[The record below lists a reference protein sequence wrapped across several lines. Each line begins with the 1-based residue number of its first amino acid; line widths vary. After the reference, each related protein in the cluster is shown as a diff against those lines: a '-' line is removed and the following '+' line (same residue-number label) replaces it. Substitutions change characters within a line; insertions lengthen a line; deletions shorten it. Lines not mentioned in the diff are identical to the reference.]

1 MTLQPCGVL
10 ATGGIGVDNGTRYVG
25 TSEKYM
31 TPFQWQ
37 RRVLGMGLL
46 AALAFRAQ
54 AGERL
59 PLRVLAWPG
68 YADADVIQAFEKQ
81 TGRKADVTF
90 VDSDAAL
97 WELVNRN
104 GGRDFDVFAVNTAE
118 LQRYISGGLVL
129 PIDPAAVPN
138 TRSQTQAFSNPRIIK
153 GLVHGGQVFAVPYTY
168 AEMGL
173 IYDPAQLPEPPSS
186 INVLWDPKYQ
196 GKVLAYNGG
205 THNFSLAAQSL
216 GWSQPFRLKAEQ
228 WAPAVERLVALRRN
242 VGGFYTQP
250 DESVQLFKS
259 RKAALM
265 FANYGSQQV
274 KLLKAQGVDVGY
286 AVPRE
291 GALAWLDCWAVTR
304 GAREPALAM
313 AWINFMLEPLPG
325 RVLLER
331 QGLANTTSDSPF
343 IRKGARM
350 VWLEPVESED
360 RRNLLWSR
368 IVSGDRVGKV
378 LAP

>member
-1 MTLQPCGVL
+1 
-10 ATGGIGVDNGTRYVG
+10 
-25 TSEKYM
+25 M
-31 TPFQWQ
+31 TPFQLQ
-37 RRVLGMGLL
+37 RRVIGVGAL
-46 AALAFRAQ
+46 AALAFGAQ
-54 AGERL
+54 GGSRSS
-59 PLRVLAWPG
+59 LRVLAWPG
-68 YADADVIQAFEKQ
+68 YADADVVKAFEEK
-81 TGRKADVTF
+81 TGSRVEVTY

-118 LQRYISGGLVL
+118 LQRYIASGLVL

-138 TRSQTQAFSNPRIIK
+138 TRRQTLAFSNPRLIK
-153 GLVHGGQVFAVPYTY
+153 GLVHGKQVFAVPYTY

-173 IYDPAQLPEPPSS
+173 IYDPAQVSAPPVT
-186 INVLWDPKYQ
+186 INALWDPKYQ

-216 GWSQPFRLKAEQ
+216 GWPQPFRLTVDQ
-228 WAPAVERLVALRRN
+228 WGPAVQRLVELRRN
-242 VGGFYTQP
+242 VAGFYTQP
-250 DESVQLFKS
+250 EESVELFKS

-274 KLLKAQGVDVGY
+274 KLLKAQGIEVGY

-291 GALAWLDCWAVTR
+291 GALAWLDCWALSR
-304 GAREPALAM
+304 GARAPALAM
-313 AWINFMLEPLPG
+313 AWINFMLEPMPG

-343 IRKGARM
+343 IQQGARL

-368 IVSGDRVGKV
+368 IVSGDRAGKV